1 MAPPLTND
9 ADGRRQPD
17 AGLAPLIVSLFAL
30 YARPEGNWLSIS
42 AVVALMADLG
52 VDAQAV
58 RSAIWRLKRRG
69 ILLSERRARAAGY
82 SLATSTLEI
91 ISEGDVR
98 IFERARA
105 TVDDGW
111 VLAVFSV
118 PESERQRRHEIRV
131 ELTRLG
137 FGTVSPGVWIAP
149 ATLVSEADHSLTRR
163 GLSSYVDL
171 FIGSYAKSGSLRGS
185 VDTWWDLDE
194 LRELYGD
201 FLSAYRPARRRM
213 SARAFT
219 PREAFEIYVPLL
231 TDWRRLPYRDPGL
244 PLSLLPPNWKGE
256 IASEL
261 FVEMNTTL
269 RPLAR
274 KHATALIHGTA
285 KAPPLEAST

>member
-1 MAPPLTND
+1 MPPPTSD
-9 ADGRRQPD
+9 ASGRRPPD
-17 AGLAPLIVSLFAL
+17 AGLAPLILSLFAL

-42 AVVALMADLG
+42 TAVALMADLG
-52 VDAQAV
+52 VEGQAV

-69 ILLSERRARAAGY
+69 ILLSERRERAAGY
-82 SLATSTLEI
+82 SLGASTLEI

-98 IFERARA
+98 IFERTRA

-118 PESERQRRHEIRV
+118 PESERQRRHAIRV

-149 ATLVSEADHSLTRR
+149 ATLISEADHSLSRR

-171 FIGSYAKSGSLRGS
+171 FMGSHSKAGDLREHVES
-185 VDTWWDLDE
+185 WWDLDE
-194 LRELYGD
+194 LRELYGE
-201 FLSAYRPARRRM
+201 FLNAYRPARRRM
-213 SARAFT
+213 SAGTLA
-219 PREAFEIYVPLL
+219 PRQAFEVYVPLL

-244 PLSLLPPNWKGE
+244 PLSLLPPNWQGE
-256 IASEL
+256 MASEL
-261 FVEMNTTL
+261 FAEMNTAL

-274 KHATALIHGTA
+274 KHATTLIHGTRRASAA
-285 KAPPLEAST
+285 KAP